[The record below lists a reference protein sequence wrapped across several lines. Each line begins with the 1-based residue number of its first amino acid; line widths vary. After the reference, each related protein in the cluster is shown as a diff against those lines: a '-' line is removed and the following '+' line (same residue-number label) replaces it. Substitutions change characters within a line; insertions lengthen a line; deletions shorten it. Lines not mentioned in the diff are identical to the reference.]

1 MYVNVHS
8 PMRNIIVDK
17 IVCRDKK
24 YTVLDEQRHE
34 AKEVKSQRKNHRSI
48 TRGTYNMLAVNAS
61 TVLALRS
68 VFSKVNKHTT
78 DQDIS
83 LKFSH

>member
-1 MYVNVHS
+1 MLMFIPPCGILLLIRLFAV
-8 PMRNIIVDK
+8 IT
-17 IVCRDKK
+17 K

-34 AKEVKSQRKNHRSI
+34 AKEGKSQRKNHRSI